1 MFQFQTE
8 FFKMFYNF
16 RLKDGSDSK
25 ITSFTNIFVTKCNI
39 PGMLPLS
46 VVLDEI
52 SITSI
57 KFFELLSLHKK
68 WSFPL
73 RIFFGKCDQIHRE
86 LWIWLHLLKKLYF
99 LFSVY
104 CLKKN
109 GLIISNTKSA
119 AEKSMNDPGYSTLY
133 EIWLNSSSIYDS

>member
-1 MFQFQTE
+1 M
-8 FFKMFYNF
+8 
-16 RLKDGSDSK
+16 DGSDSK

-68 WSFPL
+68 
-73 RIFFGKCDQIHRE
+73 
-86 LWIWLHLLKKLYF
+86 
-99 LFSVY
+99 
-104 CLKKN
+104 
-109 GLIISNTKSA
+109 
-119 AEKSMNDPGYSTLY
+119 
-133 EIWLNSSSIYDS
+133 